1 MRLVTS
7 MALGLAMLGS
17 LAASGATPSR
27 TRTEADL
34 KAVEARIER
43 VRQQVQRDAEQ
54 KDRLSRDLRAAEQS
68 VAGVRSE
75 LSRLRD
81 ERTQRN
87 AAREKLDA
95 ERAERES
102 ARNQMRQDLAEQ
114 IRAAYIMGRHE
125 PLKLLL
131 NQRNPAQFGRNLAYY
146 GYFGRLRASQIG
158 EINANLAKIDE
169 LKAKIEEEDAELR
182 RIEEARQQRL
192 TEMEKARRLRGRV
205 LANLEKESRSRSA
218 TLARLQTQQTQLE
231 RLLRELSRAV
241 ESESD
246 PNDVFAKL
254 RGKLAWPVAGH
265 VASGFGDTRAGGVK
279 WNGLM
284 IDADQGATVK
294 AVHDGRVMFA
304 DWLSG
309 FGLLIILD
317 HGNGYMSVY
326 GHNEQLFKKADAQ
339 VKAGESIAAA
349 GDSGGRSQTGLYF
362 EIRRRGKPVD
372 PRPWFRSGAPPAK

>member
-1 MRLVTS
+1 

-339 VKAGESIAAA
+339 VKAGETIAAA